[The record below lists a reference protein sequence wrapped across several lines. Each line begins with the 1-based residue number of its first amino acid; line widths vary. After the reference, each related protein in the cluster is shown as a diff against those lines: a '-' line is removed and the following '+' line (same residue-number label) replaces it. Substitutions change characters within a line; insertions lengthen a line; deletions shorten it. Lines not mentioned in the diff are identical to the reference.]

1 MRRTSRNGVYKLA
14 AESLDPLTKMGY
26 FPLSP
31 ETAHDTC
38 ADESSKESDIEEDEK
53 LDLLQHGFFEVDD
66 IIDRRINSKT
76 HEYEYRVRFRGYAES
91 DDVWLPA
98 SSFNRPVDF
107 SSSSRYG
114 RKRFHK
120 TNVDEAHN
128 PLPGVEK
135 VKSSRNGEG
144 VKQPRE
150 RPRTKRVHRDTR
162 AHPEIESKSR
172 VKPVA
177 EVAPCASPKDDTNIP
192 STIMPDAP
200 LPSDVCILSS
210 ESDDDPKSPIH
221 SLTNTSTSRLQADLL
236 KSTGRFSSPRMAIA
250 SYPTPPVQICN
261 TFRLFLLNGSNI
273 AFADPFAVDW
283 LPAERVLNRASK
295 SLHAEENSDACAVE
309 FDGLGHF
316 NVQSLRVLQNYFAF
330 KAVAKKALFEEKW
343 LLEETHGVSP
353 SERLHLLNTVLYL
366 SPKSGLVSV
375 DDLTTLCGERYL
387 NDKVIDYLLNLFE
400 ERANSAAGKP
410 FACHCL
416 HSFHQRKWAK
426 EP

>member
-1 MRRTSRNGVYKLA
+1 MTLLIGGLIARHIMMNMSIEYGLGVMLNQMIGDA
-14 AESLDPLTKMGY
+14 
-26 FPLSP
+26 
-31 ETAHDTC
+31 
-38 ADESSKESDIEEDEK
+38 
-53 LDLLQHGFFEVDD
+53 
-66 IIDRRINSKT
+66 
-76 HEYEYRVRFRGYAES
+76 
-91 DDVWLPA
+91 WLPA

-135 VKSSRNGEG
+135 VKSSRKGKG

-150 RPRTKRVHRDTR
+150 RPKTKRVHRATR

-221 SLTNTSTSRLQADLL
+221 SVANTSTSRLQADLL

-250 SYPTPPVQICN
+250 SHPTPPVQICN

-283 LPAERVLNRASK
+283 LPSESVLNSASK
-295 SLHAEENSDACAVE
+295 SL
-309 FDGLGHF
+309 
-316 NVQSLRVLQNYFAF
+316 LQ
-330 KAVAKKALFEEKW
+330 KKIQMP
-343 LLEETHGVSP
+343 V
-353 SERLHLLNTVLYL
+353 
-366 SPKSGLVSV
+366 
-375 DDLTTLCGERYL
+375 
-387 NDKVIDYLLNLFE
+387 LLNLMVWVTLMF
-400 ERANSAAGKP
+400 N
-410 FACHCL
+410 L
-416 HSFHQRKWAK
+416 
-426 EP
+426 